1 MYKDKLEFPEGWA
14 VLDKIS
20 SVGRDGFIFSGTKS
34 GLMYGLKTHIGQ
46 ILILVSRHKIKEEL
60 IK

>member
-20 SVGRDGFIFSGTKS
+20 SVGEGWIHIFWN
-34 GLMYGLKTHIGQ
+34 
-46 ILILVSRHKIKEEL
+46 
-60 IK
+60 